1 MKRLYVRPSAR
12 GTGLGRSLAEAAI
25 ARARELGYNRMRLDT
40 LPSMATAQ
48 ALYRSLG
55 FADIPPYRHNP
66 VKGTTYL
73 ELQL

>member
-1 MKRLYVRPSAR
+1 
-12 GTGLGRSLAEAAI
+12 
-25 ARARELGYNRMRLDT
+25 MRLDT